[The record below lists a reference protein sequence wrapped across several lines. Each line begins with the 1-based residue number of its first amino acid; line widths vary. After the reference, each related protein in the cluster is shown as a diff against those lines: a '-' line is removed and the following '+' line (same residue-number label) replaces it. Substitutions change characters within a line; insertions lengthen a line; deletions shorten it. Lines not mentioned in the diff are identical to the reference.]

1 MRRFLGLVL
10 ALSLLTFNN
19 IDSAHAFPAKVN
31 KSKPSAPTVVSITS
45 SAAINGKVDLTIAI
59 SLPAVKKGQKITGSK
74 ISVDGKSCTLNKLK
88 KSCKIK
94 GIKNGKSVVV
104 KAASKN
110 LNGFGKSSKSVRYK
124 AGSYRFA
131 DAKFYANSA
140 ESCKLPVA
148 DGRGDNSIGAWPRI
162 KERSQTVGTVNAT
175 VIMVDFPDAPATM
188 TPAEA
193 LALISPGQGV
203 FTEMSY
209 GKLNY
214 VLNPKLKWYRMS
226 KNSNSYFTDSWTFEQ
241 HRNYIKEAAR
251 IADPE
256 VDFSATDSLIVIAN
270 PSATGFGDRGPAFTP
285 TAKNGITLDGKYIS
299 NGATSA
305 SDLPGWGHLWLKHE
319 VAHTLGL
326 PDLYAYET
334 NRPGIYEDFHRYVGG
349 FSYMGIPSSSRNA
362 PSLLA
367 FERWNLGWINDSQ
380 ITCMTG
386 KQLAST
392 ISPVQATGGNKAVV
406 VPLTRTKAI
415 VIESRRPLGIDRNL
429 NKSGA
434 LIYLVDSSI
443 QSGLGPVQI
452 FPKDLANDPWY
463 LNAPRTVGDSL
474 TVEGVTIE
482 VIASDENG
490 DTVSIKR

>member
-1 MRRFLGLVL
+1 M
-10 ALSLLTFNN
+10 SLLPFIN
-19 IDSAHAFPAKVN
+19 IESAHALPAKPKTN
-31 KSKPSAPTVVSITS
+31 KPSAPTVVSISS
-45 SAAINGKVDLTIAI
+45 SAATNGKVDLTIVI
-59 SLPAVKKGQKITGSK
+59 SLPILKKGQKITGSK

-88 KSCKIK
+88 KSCTIK

-104 KAASKN
+104 KATSRN

-124 AGSYRFA
+124 AGSYRFV
-131 DAKFYANSA
+131 DSKVYANSA

-226 KNSNSYFTDSWTFEQ
+226 KNSNSYNSNGWTFTS
-241 HRNYIKEAAR
+241 HRNYIAEATR
-251 IADPE
+251 IADSE
-256 VDFSATDSLIVIAN
+256 VDFRSTDSVIVIAN
-270 PSATGFGDRGPAFTP
+270 PSATGLGYAGPAFSAT
-285 TAKNGITLDGKYIS
+285 NGSGITLDGKYIS

-305 SDLPGWGHLWLKHE
+305 ADLPGWGHLWLNHE
-319 VAHTLGL
+319 VTHTLGL
-326 PDLYAYET
+326 PDLYAST
-334 NRPGIYEDFHRYVGG
+334 GNRPNVYEDIHRHVGG
-349 FSYMGIPSSSRNA
+349 FSYMGFISETKNS

-386 KQLAST
+386 KQVRST

-415 VIESRRPLGIDRNL
+415 VIESRRPIGIDRNL
-429 NKSGA
+429 SKSGA

-463 LNAPRTVGDSL
+463 LTAPRTVGNSL
-474 TVEGVTIE
+474 TLEGVTIE

-490 DTVSIKR
+490 DTVSIRR

>member
-1 MRRFLGLVL
+1 M
-10 ALSLLTFNN
+10 SLLPFIK
-19 IDSAHAFPAKVN
+19 IDSAHALPAKPKTN
-31 KSKPSAPTVVSITS
+31 KPSAPTVVSISS
-45 SAAINGKVDLTIAI
+45 SAATKGKIDLNIVI
-59 SLPAVKKGQKITGSK
+59 SLPVLKKGQKITGSK

-88 KSCKIK
+88 KSCTIK
-94 GIKNGKSVVV
+94 GIKNGKLVVV
-104 KAASKN
+104 KAASRN

-131 DAKFYANSA
+131 DSKFYANLA

-193 LALISPGQGV
+193 LALISPGQEV

-214 VLNPKLKWYRMS
+214 VLNPQLKWYRMG
-226 KNSNSYFTDSWTFEQ
+226 KNSNSYFTDSWTFDQ
-241 HRNYIKEAAR
+241 HRNYIKEAAG

-256 VDFSATDSLIVIAN
+256 VDFSATESLIVIAN
-270 PSATGFGDRGPAFTP
+270 PSASGLGDRGPAFTP

-305 SDLPGWGHLWLKHE
+305 SDLPGWGHLWLNHE

-386 KQLAST
+386 KQVTST

-452 FPKDLANDPWY
+452 FPKDLSNDPWY

-474 TVEGVTIE
+474 TLEGVTIE

-490 DTVSIKR
+490 DTVSVRR